1 MVFFCPDCQYT
12 LGISKSSTLEDYDDE
27 RKEISNVNEVFKLIE
42 KDVDFSDYK
51 TNILKTDLIKNKKYT
66 KLNNSQKNNI
76 NQLFSSKMY
85 DADLNCANCGY
96 RKQISSTIKLYEFNV
111 SDKTSNVRTL
121 EDNKLLTL
129 DPTLPRTRDFTCKN
143 VNCTTHKN
151 KENKEA
157 VFVRIPKSYNLSY
170 ICTTCYYSWNTV

>member
-51 TNILKTDLIKNKKYT
+51 TNILKTDLVKNKKYT

-76 NQLFSSKMY
+76 NQLFSSKIY
-85 DADLNCANCGY
+85 DADLNCTNCGY

-111 SDKTSNVRTL
+111 SDKENIVEQLMITNFYVPILLYQELKILHARMSNVC
-121 EDNKLLTL
+121 
-129 DPTLPRTRDFTCKN
+129 PI
-143 VNCTTHKN
+143 
-151 KENKEA
+151 
-157 VFVRIPKSYNLSY
+157 RIQN
-170 ICTTCYYSWNTV
+170 

>member
-51 TNILKTDLIKNKKYT
+51 TNILKTDLVKNKKYI

-76 NQLFSSKMY
+76 NQLFSSKIY
-85 DADLNCANCGY
+85 DADLNCTNCGY

-111 SDKTSNVRTL
+111 SDKENIVRTVD
-121 EDNKLLTL
+121 DNKLLCS
-129 DPTLPRTRDFTCKN
+129 DPTLPRTKDFTCKN
-143 VNCTTHKN
+143 VKCLSHKDS
-151 KENKEA
+151 KLKEA
-157 VFVRIPKSYNLSY
+157 VFMRLPKSYNLTY
-170 ICTTCYYSWNTV
+170 ICNTCYYNWNLV